1 MPVFFYPWTIDAAI
15 ERGPQLNSQTN
26 QETEL
31 FLVEGESAATAV
43 HRVCDPE
50 FQAVLAMQGKP
61 MNAWKA
67 SESKVS
73 SNPLFQELIKVID
86 AGFSDRFEL
95 SQCRFNKIILLFD
108 PDADGIHGCS
118 LMLWFFFRWMPGLL
132 DASRLFVASPPICEL
147 VDPVEKRR
155 CYPRHPKERDQIL
168 VEWKSN
174 RSQESNDRIEN
185 RPFRGLASL
194 GHELLSTSCVNPQ
207 TRLLRKLTVQDAQ
220 ASLKVFGYDDRS
232 KTI

>member
-1 MPVFFYPWTIDAAI
+1 
-15 ERGPQLNSQTN
+15 
-26 QETEL
+26 
-31 FLVEGESAATAV
+31 
-43 HRVCDPE
+43 
-50 FQAVLAMQGKP
+50 MQGKP

-95 SQCRFNKIILLFD
+95 NQCRFDKIVLLFD

-118 LMLWFFFRWMPGLL
+118 LMLWFFYRWMPGLL

-147 VDPVEKRR
+147 FDPVAKKR
-155 CYPRHPKERDQIL
+155 CYPRHPKEKEKVL
-168 VEWKSN
+168 LEWKSN
-174 RSQESNDRIEN
+174 RSQEVNDRIEN

-220 ASLKVFGYDDRS
+220 ASLRVFGYDDRS

>member
-1 MPVFFYPWTIDAAI
+1 M
-15 ERGPQLNSQTN
+15 NSQTN
-26 QETEL
+26 RDTEL

-43 HRVCDPE
+43 HRVCNPE

-67 SESKVS
+67 SESKVT
-73 SNPLFQELIKVID
+73 NNALFQELIKVID

-95 SQCRFNKIILLFD
+95 SQCRFDKIILLFD

-118 LMLWFFFRWMPGLL
+118 LMLWFFYRWMPGLL
-132 DASRLFVASPPICEL
+132 DANRLFVASPPICEL
-147 VDPVEKRR
+147 VDPVAKRR
-155 CYPRHPKERDQIL
+155 SYPRHPKERDQVL
-168 VEWKSN
+168 LEWKSN
-174 RSQESNDRIEN
+174 RSQEVNDRIEN

-220 ASLKVFGYDDRS
+220 ASLRVFGYDDRS

>member
-95 SQCRFNKIILLFD
+95 NQCRFDKIILLFD

-118 LMLWFFFRWMPGLL
+118 LMLWFFYRWMPGLL

-147 VDPVEKRR
+147 FDPVAKRR
-155 CYPRHPKERDQIL
+155 SYPRHPKEKEKVL
-168 VEWKSN
+168 LEWKSN
-174 RSQESNDRIEN
+174 RSQEVNDRIEN

-220 ASLKVFGYDDRS
+220 ASLRVFGYEDRS

>member
-1 MPVFFYPWTIDAAI
+1 M
-15 ERGPQLNSQTN
+15 NSQTN

-67 SESKVS
+67 SESKVL

-95 SQCRFNKIILLFD
+95 NQCRFDKIILLFD

-118 LMLWFFFRWMPGLL
+118 LMLWFFYRWMPGLL

-147 VDPVEKRR
+147 FDPVAKRR
-155 CYPRHPKERDQIL
+155 SYPRHPKEKEKVL
-168 VEWKSN
+168 LEWKSN
-174 RSQESNDRIEN
+174 RSQEVNDRIEN

-220 ASLKVFGYDDRS
+220 ASLRVFGYDDRS